1 MIEWGEGVK
10 INYIKL
16 NKIKIIIKK
25 KNILKS
31 NLKEKKLFFFFSI
44 KIIYF

>member
-25 KNILKS
+25 K
-31 NLKEKKLFFFFSI
+31 
-44 KIIYF
+44 KIFLNQI